1 MRHERDA
8 ASRVAR
14 CKSQCCVDAAVVER
28 GQCFTAARREV
39 HVPVAPASRI
49 KRPSLFDLVE
59 AEALEA
65 AEAAFAQPWRQLQR
79 GSGALGERLRRLV
92 GTRQVAAVDGVQR
105 FLAQGQRHPPGLP
118 MPVRVDAGGVGI
130 TPFVAIFRDLHKR
143 KELKGNML
151 VYSTRT
157 AGDVILDGELTRML
171 GKRYLNIFTR
181 QSVIGFRERRI
192 DRDVLISLVQDFDRH
207 FYICGPQRF
216 VNDLERMLVELGVT
230 PDLLVVEQ

>member
-1 MRHERDA
+1 M
-8 ASRVAR
+8 
-14 CKSQCCVDAAVVER
+14 SQ
-28 GQCFTAARREV
+28 
-39 HVPVAPASRI
+39 VPVEIMKVEYIALDVIRI
-49 KRPSLFDLVE
+49 QTKRPRGFHFEAGQGTMVAIDKEGWRDQERPFTFTGLSTARSLEFIIKIYREHDGVTKQM
-59 AEALEA
+59 ALL
-65 AEAAFAQPWRQLQR
+65 RK
-79 GSGALGERLRRLV
+79 GERLLLNGV
-92 GTRQVAAVDGVQR
+92 FGTIQYKGPGV
-105 FLAQGQRHPPGLP
+105 FF
-118 MPVRVDAGGVGI
+118 AGGVGI

-151 VYSTRT
+151 VFSTRT
-157 AGDVILDGELTRML
+157 AGDVILDDELTRML

-192 DRDVLISLVQDFDRH
+192 DRDVLITLVQDFDKH